1 MRTVL
6 SLALAAM
13 AVVSATAGVAEA
25 AAPGPQAPS
34 PPSPPSPQWGACP
47 ADVTKPGLQCATV
60 QVPLDYRQPDG
71 RKIAVAISR
80 LASQNPEKRRGVL
93 LVNQGG
99 PGETGLQWPADLRDG
114 PTGTAKLPQSVLD
127 SYDIIG
133 FDPRGVGHSTPVTCN
148 LTPEQQVKGNIPPYA
163 RNAADVVKQSGAAQ
177 AIARQCATSSSA
189 WMLPYVTTANTAR
202 DMDRIREAL
211 GEPKISY
218 DGYSYGTYLGA
229 VYTTLFPQRS
239 DRIIL
244 DSSLGPGGLDYD
256 ALRRFGPGFQQRF
269 PDFAKYAAA
278 QPGHPLG
285 STPAQVTAK
294 FNQLAELYDRNPV
307 PGLDG
312 AAFRLV
318 SLSLLYNDKAFP
330 RMVNF
335 LVGVD
340 PSQPPSAQAPKS
352 AAPEQT
358 GDAPAAGNDNI
369 ISSYF
374 YVTCGDSSWPTSL
387 PGYQLNVAV
396 DRALY
401 PMFGAAGSNV
411 GTCAYWPSKP
421 VEPKVRITGRGP
433 TDVLMMQ
440 NLRDPATPL
449 AGALQTRVAFGNR
462 ARMVTVDGGGHGV
475 YLVGQ
480 PNTCASDAVTGYLV
494 EGRLPVH
501 DKFCAAQ

>member
-6 SLALAAM
+6 SMALAAM
-13 AVVSATAGVAEA
+13 AVVSATAGVADA
-25 AAPGPQAPS
+25 ATAASGAS
-34 PPSPPSPQWGACP
+34 VQWGACP
-47 ADVTKPGLQCATV
+47 ADVTKPGLQCSTIE
-60 QVPLDYRQPDG
+60 VPLDYRRPDG
-71 RKIAVAISR
+71 RKIEVAISR
-80 LASQNPEKRRGVL
+80 LASQNPAKRRGVL

-99 PGETGLQWPADLRDG
+99 PGETGLRWPADLRDG
-114 PTGTAKLPQSVLD
+114 PGGGAKLPQSVLD

-133 FDPRGVGHSTPVTCN
+133 FDPRGVGHSTPVTCD
-148 LTPEQQVKGNIPPYA
+148 LTQEQQVRGNIPPYA
-163 RNAADVVKQSGAAQ
+163 RDAADVVKQSEAAK
-177 AIARQCATSSSA
+177 AVARQCATSSSA

-202 DMDRIREAL
+202 DMDQIREAL

-256 ALRRFGPGFQQRF
+256 AMRLWGPGFQERF
-269 PDFAKYAAA
+269 PDFAEYAAA

-285 STPAQVTAK
+285 TTPAQVTAK
-294 FNQLAELYDRNPV
+294 FNQLADLYDRHPV

-318 SLSLLYNDKAFP
+318 SFSLLYNNKAFP
-330 RMVNF
+330 KMVNF

-340 PSQPPSAQAPKS
+340 PSQPP
-352 AAPEQT
+352 AAAAKQSN
-358 GDAPAAGNDNI
+358 DAPAADNNNT
-369 ISSYF
+369 ISSFF

-396 DRALY
+396 DRARY

-411 GTCAYWPSKP
+411 GPCAYWPSKP
-421 VEPKVRITGRGP
+421 VEPKVRITGDGP
-433 TDVLMMQ
+433 SNVLMMQ

-449 AGALQTRVAFGNR
+449 AGALKTRAAFGNR

-480 PNTCASDAVTGYLV
+480 ANTCASDAVTGYLAN
-494 EGRLPVH
+494 GRLPAH
-501 DKFCAAQ
+501 DEFCAAE

>member
-6 SLALAAM
+6 SMALAAV
-13 AVVSATAGVAEA
+13 AVVSATAGVAGA
-25 AAPGPQAPS
+25 ATGAS
-34 PPSPPSPQWGACP
+34 VQWGACP
-47 ADVTKPGLQCATV
+47 ADVTKPGLQCGTIE
-60 QVPLDYRQPDG
+60 VPLDYRQPDG
-71 RKIAVAISR
+71 RKIEVAISR
-80 LASQNPEKRRGVL
+80 LASQNPAKRRGVL

-114 PTGTAKLPQSVLD
+114 PTGDAKLPQSVLD

-148 LTPEQQVKGNIPPYA
+148 LTQEQQERGNIPPYA
-163 RNAADVVKQSGAAQ
+163 RNAADVVKQSGAAK
-177 AIARQCATSSSA
+177 AIAQQCATSSSA

-202 DMDRIREAL
+202 DMDQIREAL

-229 VYTTLFPQRS
+229 VYTTMFPARS

-256 ALRRFGPGFQQRF
+256 AMRLWGPGFQQRF

-278 QPGHPLG
+278 QPGHKLG

-294 FNQLAELYDRNPV
+294 FNELASRYDQHPV

-318 SLSLLYNDKAFP
+318 SFSLLYNNKAFD

-340 PSQPPSAQAPKS
+340 PSQPPAPPSPSSAP
-352 AAPEQT
+352 AAA

-369 ISSYF
+369 ISSFF
-374 YVTCGDSSWPTSL
+374 YVTCGDSSWPASL

-411 GTCAYWPSKP
+411 GACAYWPSKP
-421 VEPKVRITGRGP
+421 VEPKVRITAQGP
-433 TDVLMMQ
+433 SNVLMMQ

-449 AGALQTRVAFGNR
+449 AGALETRAAFGDR
-462 ARMVTVDGGGHGV
+462 ARMVTVDAGGHGV

-480 PNTCASDAVTGYLV
+480 ANTCASDTVTGYLV
-494 EGRLPVH
+494 NGQLPAH
-501 DKFCAAQ
+501 DEFCAAQ

>member
-1 MRTVL
+1 M
-6 SLALAAM
+6 ALAA
-13 AVVSATAGVAEA
+13 VTLVSVTGGVADA
-25 AAPGPQAPS
+25 AAPGPSVAK
-34 PPSPPSPQWGACP
+34 PQWGACP
-47 ADVTKPGLQCATV
+47 ADVTKSGLQCATI
-60 QVPLDYRQPDG
+60 QVPLDYRQPGG
-71 RKIAVAISR
+71 RKIEVAISR
-80 LASQNPEKRRGVL
+80 LASQNPAKRRGVL

-163 RNAADVVKQSGAAQ
+163 RDAADVVKQAGAAK
-177 AIARQCATSSSA
+177 AIAQQCENSSTG

-202 DMDRIREAL
+202 DMDQIREAL

-229 VYTTLFPQRS
+229 VYTTLFPERS

-244 DSSLGPGGLDYD
+244 DSSLGPGGMDYD
-256 ALRRFGPGFQQRF
+256 ALRLFGPGFQQRF

-285 STPAQVTAK
+285 ATPAQVTAK
-294 FNQLAELYDRNPV
+294 FNQLTDQYDRHPV

-312 AAFRLV
+312 AALRLV
-318 SLSLLYNDKAFP
+318 SFSLLYNNKAFP
-330 RMVNF
+330 KLANL
-335 LVGVD
+335 LVGLD
-340 PSQPPSAQAPKS
+340 PSQPPAKQSSGAPSAPKPS
-352 AAPEQT
+352 
-358 GDAPAAGNDNI
+358 GDAPAPGTDNI

-374 YVTCGDSSWPTSL
+374 AVTCGDSSWPTSL

-396 DRALY
+396 DRARD

-411 GTCAYWPSKP
+411 GTCAYWSSKP
-421 VEPKVRITGRGP
+421 IEPKVRITDHGP
-433 TDVLMMQ
+433 TNVLMMQ

-449 AGALQTRVAFGNR
+449 AGALKTRAAFGDR

-480 PNTCASDAVTGYLV
+480 PHTCASDAVTGYLV
-494 EGRLPVH
+494 DGRLPAH